1 MLAWR
6 QGRSTELQAAS
17 TKHQARYCVIEHR
30 TMIPRSTPPGSSFW
44 IACGILLLTTTT
56 VASLAFYMAALS
68 SPKQNAHDEEKKRQR
83 SLSVSFL
90 GNSIQYFN
98 DCPRLVESMLTDS
111 GYTVQQNSCLRG
123 GATLTS
129 LWEKGN
135 GMLNK
140 FSTPPA
146 ALPNGGYDIGA
157 PTPAALLEPK
167 KKARN
172 FVLLQD
178 HTQHPTRPS
187 TRQASIDT
195 IQSHL
200 LPLLLRQQ
208 SQAPTTVLL
217 LQTFAYR
224 VPELKESGDLGD
236 FHAFTER
243 LAEGYDIYADALRQG
258 GVRHVQIVSMGRAVQ
273 WLYAHRRNDLWE
285 ALYSWDDFHP
295 SPHGTWLQA
304 CLIYLALTGN
314 APPPYNALWWDNCR
328 YMQPP
333 DQKPLPLPTLQE
345 AEDLRQVA
353 IGISYSER
361 TKTSEGSNCSTS
373 TDEKINSSL

>member
-1 MLAWR
+1 
-6 QGRSTELQAAS
+6 
-17 TKHQARYCVIEHR
+17 
-30 TMIPRSTPPGSSFW
+30 MIPRSFLTGNSFW
-44 IACGILLLTTTT
+44 ITCGILLLSTTTA
-56 VASLAFYMAALS
+56 ASLALYMSAS
-68 SPKQNAHDEEKKRQR
+68 IKRNGRDDEKKRR
-83 SLSVSFL
+83 GSLSVSFL

-98 DCPRLVESMLTDS
+98 DCPRLVESMLTHA
-111 GYTVQQNSCLRG
+111 GYTVQQDSCLRG

-135 GMLNK
+135 GMLHK

-146 ALPNGGYDIGA
+146 ARPKGRGGYDIGA

-167 KKARN
+167 KKAQSN

-178 HTQHPTRPS
+178 HTQHPTRPD
-187 TRQASIDT
+187 TRRASLDT
-195 IQSHL
+195 IRSHL

-224 VPELKESGDLGD
+224 VRGLKDSKDLGNL
-236 FHAFTER
+236 HSFTER
-243 LAEGYDIYADALRQG
+243 LAEGYDAYATALRQG
-258 GVRHVQIVSMGRAVQ
+258 GLRQVHVVPMGRAVQ

-304 CLIYLALTGN
+304 CLIFVALTGE
-314 APPPYNALWWDNCR
+314 APPRYNALWWDNCR

-333 DQKPLPLPTLQE
+333 DEKPLPLPTAQE

-353 IGISYSER
+353 IGISFSER
-361 TKTSEGSNCSTS
+361 AKTVTKASGDSNGTASEDQKISTS
-373 TDEKINSSL
+373 P